1 MPQGK
6 VDPANSI
13 LIAGYPLISEYEVK
27 TVAHCYP
34 GHLVMNDTNDYSV
47 KCCTTAA
54 TTCLGVLDVEPN
66 ELKTKIYTQ
75 YDQARVL
82 TGPIVVLL
90 LKDSGL
96 ACVPGTLMMAGNE
109 GCVTPGSAAG
119 TVVARALETG
129 TVAREWVKCQMLI

>member
-6 VDPANSI
+6 IDPANSI
-13 LIAGYPLISEYEVK
+13 LIAGYPLISEYEVR
-27 TVAHCYP
+27 TVAGMYP
-34 GHLVMNDTNDYSV
+34 GKLVMNDTNDYSI
-47 KCCTTAA
+47 KACTTAA

-66 ELKTKIYTQ
+66 ELKTTIYTQ

-96 ACVPGTLMMAGNE
+96 VTVPGTLLMAGDV
-109 GCVTPGSAAG
+109 GTVTPGSAAG
-119 TVVARALETG
+119 TVVARALETS
-129 TVAREWVKCQMLI
+129 TVAREWVKAQMLI